1 MRALAAGARPRA
13 RPAATAAATAP
24 VARRVAPATMMAVAA
39 VKPMAVVKGAEG
51 LGSAGCLGPGAL
63 LEGATCAAGYVV
75 GMIRHRVK
83 KHRLNR
89 PSDQRKALVR
99 GLTTH
104 LLRNG
109 RIKTTRAKAKAIVKS
124 THHMITLSK
133 AARACEKESDALHKK
148 RQAFAFIYDEE
159 LVNDIFEEA
168 PDRYEDRPGGYT
180 RIIPTLNRKGDN
192 ADMVYIELV

>member
-1 MRALAAGARPRA
+1 MRGFDPLAGE
-13 RPAATAAATAP
+13 
-24 VARRVAPATMMAVAA
+24 VAVPQW
-39 VKPMAVVKGAEG
+39 KGAER
-51 LGSAGCLGPGAL
+51 LGSAGALGPGAL

-83 KHRLNR
+83 KHRLGR

-133 AARACEKESDALHKK
+133 LARACEKESDALHKK

-192 ADMVYIELV
+192 ADMVYIELI

>member
-1 MRALAAGARPRA
+1 MRARAAAGARA
-13 RPAATAAATAP
+13 RPAGAA
-24 VARRVAPATMMAVAA
+24 ARRVAPATMAAAVAA
-39 VKPMAVVKGAEG
+39 PRAGEVAVPQWKGAER
-51 LGSAGCLGPGAL
+51 LGSAGALGPGAL